1 MCRYAEIEPLD
12 FSGVIEQLNELNKN
26 YSFAC
31 LSTIGKSVM
40 GRDIFSL
47 RVGRA
52 ASYVLFAAAFH
63 GSEYI
68 TCTLLIEFIKKL
80 LFAIESDGY
89 VGGVHV
95 RRALSGRGL
104 IFVPLVNPDGCE
116 ISLRGKAGCGAA
128 EPFISEICKG
138 DYIHFNANARGVDIN
153 HNFDAD
159 WKELKRR
166 ELDAGI
172 SSPAPTRFG
181 GYHPASEPETVALT
195 TLCKNLHIRHAIA
208 LHSQGEVIY
217 PPELKNAPPRSLKMA
232 QIMSS
237 CSGYKIEYPEGL
249 ASGGGFK
256 DWFVKEFSRPAFTLE
271 IGKGENPLPKEDYP
285 QILASIIEMLMLC
298 SIM

>member
-1 MCRYAEIEPLD
+1 MCTHTEFEPLD
-12 FSGVIEQLNELNKN
+12 FSGVYKELSKLDGK
-26 YSFAC
+26 YPFVR
-31 LSTIGKSVM
+31 LSSIGKSVM

-68 TCTLLIEFIKKL
+68 TCTLLIAFIKRL
-80 LFAIESDGY
+80 ICAIDSDGCID
-89 VGGVHV
+89 GV
-95 RRALSGRGL
+95 RIKTALSGRGL

-116 ISLRGKAGCGAA
+116 ISLKGKAGCGAA
-128 EPFISEICKG
+128 EPFISGLCKG
-138 DYIHFNANARGVDIN
+138 DYTHFNANARGVDIN

-159 WKELKRR
+159 WKALKKR

-172 SSPAPTRFG
+172 ISPAPTRFG
-181 GYHPASEPETVALT
+181 GYQPASEPETVSLT
-195 TLCKNLHIRHAIA
+195 TLCKSFNIRHAIA

-217 PPELKNAPPRSLKMA
+217 PPDGANPPARSLKMA
-232 QIMSS
+232 EIMSAS
-237 CSGYKIEYPEGL
+237 SGYKIEYPEGL

-256 DWFVKEFSRPAFTLE
+256 DWFVKEFLRPAFTIE
-271 IGKGENPLPKEDYP
+271 IGKGKNPLPKEVYP
-285 QILASIIEMLMLC
+285 ETFARISEMLTLC

>member
-1 MCRYAEIEPLD
+1 MCSSAEFEPLD
-12 FSGVIEQLNELNKN
+12 FSGVYKQLSSFDKT
-26 YSFAC
+26 YSFAR

-68 TCTLLIEFIKKL
+68 TCTLLIEFIKRL
-80 LFAIESDGY
+80 LAAIESDGCID
-89 VGGVHV
+89 GVRV

-138 DYIHFNANARGVDIN
+138 DYSHFNANARGVDIN
-153 HNFDAD
+153 HNFDAE
-159 WKELKRR
+159 WQSLKKR
-166 ELDAGI
+166 EIEAGI
-172 SSPAPTRFG
+172 VSPAPTRFG
-181 GYHPASEPETVALT
+181 GYHPASEPETVAIT
-195 TLCKNLHIRHAIA
+195 TLCKSFHIRHAIA
-208 LHSQGEVIY
+208 LHSQGQVIY
-217 PPELKNAPPRSLKMA
+217 PPELQNSPPRALKMA
-232 QIMSS
+232 QIMSA
-237 CSGYKIEYPEGL
+237 CSGYQIEYPEGL
-249 ASGGGFK
+249 ALNGGFK
-256 DWFVKEFSRPAFTLE
+256 DWFVKEFARPAFTVE
-271 IGKGENPLPKEDYP
+271 IGKGKNPLPKEDYP
-285 QILASIIEMLMLC
+285 KIFAEISEMLMLC